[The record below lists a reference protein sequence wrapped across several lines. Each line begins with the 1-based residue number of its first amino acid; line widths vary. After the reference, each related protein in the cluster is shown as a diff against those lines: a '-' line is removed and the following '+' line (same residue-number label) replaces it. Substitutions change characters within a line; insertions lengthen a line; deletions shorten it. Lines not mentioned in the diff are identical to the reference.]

1 MCHTNGVPG
10 NSPGRDG
17 EPKMTDRIETLAL
30 TMERDQHAAE
40 ATYRG
45 AQEDANRRRAEWHA
59 VATQAEAAAIVA
71 FAGMLS
77 AADRKALAKGENVKA
92 RQKANTEPRTAFI
105 LATIGRAQAEAEGT
119 PVPEKVAGNTE
130 AEKVRTIASRFIDRA
145 ATGARIVERIEA
157 AADEEAAVRMV
168 AEFIGTD
175 FEVEGRALKSRKAR
189 LAWARNAK
197 PATPAEVF
205 RKAAEAFAR
214 SKGATEYQARK
225 LAAQAFAAVA
235 AEARQKA
242 EKASA

>member
-1 MCHTNGVPG
+1 M
-10 NSPGRDG
+10 
-17 EPKMTDRIETLAL
+17 
-30 TMERDQHAAE
+30 
-40 ATYRG
+40 
-45 AQEDANRRRAEWHA
+45 
-59 VATQAEAAAIVA
+59 
-71 FAGMLS
+71 
-77 AADRKALAKGENVKA
+77 
-92 RQKANTEPRTAFI
+92 
-105 LATIGRAQAEAEGT
+105 
-119 PVPEKVAGNTE
+119 AGNTE

-157 AADEEAAVRMV
+157 AAAEEAAVRMV

-197 PATPAEVF
+197 PATPAEGF